1 MLVFKGIHIYNQY
14 GILATAMYLRNVENG
29 EIEITALG
37 ASNDSL
43 DAAIIAAI
51 KSKFVNCRFYDTVEI
66 KDTQLEDFKSNYKGD
81 KMVNFKL
88 LLIDKK
94 VNAIDLIVRLNED
107 NPEVKNV
114 TRLTIEYK
122 SPKEI
127 TERQMNTIK
136 VL

>member
-14 GILATAMYLRNVENG
+14 GLLATAMYLRNVENG

-51 KSKFVNCRFYDTVEI
+51 KSKFINCRFYDTLEI
-66 KDTQLEDFKSNYKGD
+66 KDYQLEDFKSNYLGNEKIS
-81 KMVNFKL
+81 FKL
-88 LLIDKK
+88 LLIEKK
-94 VNAIDLIVRLNED
+94 VNAVDLIIRLNED
-107 NPEVKNV
+107 NPEAKNV
-114 TRLTIEYK
+114 KHLTIEYK
-122 SPKEI
+122 SPKKI